1 MTDWIER
8 LRPGELPVFKR
19 TKAVVTAMSDRREA
33 ITARQLAAE
42 VLADPLA
49 SYQLLHT
56 INKKVGERYGTEV
69 TTVEHGLMMQGIG
82 AYIDAARKLSV
93 LEDTT
98 AARDPY
104 VVRKL
109 HALTR
114 RAQHAA
120 WQARDF
126 AVLHADVHAE
136 EVQVAALLYYL
147 PEFLL
152 LLRAPEL
159 APRWYRARRRMGA
172 TAADQAVLGTT
183 LDTLRPALL
192 AEWQIPP
199 TSRELLVMASGERP
213 RQCIVS
219 ACVDIA
225 ERSERGWWDEALVTD
240 YIALAGVENTPVETI
255 IATVHANAARV
266 ARACDW
272 IAAPPAATW
281 CPMLPGPW
289 PPDEDDMDEAATQR
303 PAPSP
308 PPTEPAAATAPP
320 AAPAA
325 PAPPSPPA
333 TPAASSAPAPSAACP
348 VPDKQVF
355 QQSLKNIEA
364 HLDGSYTINQ
374 MSAVILKGLH
384 SGLGLAR
391 ILFAMVTPDGTRV
404 KTRFT
409 LGVASDDP
417 LRHFEFP
424 LAGKDL
430 FAQLM
435 GKMQG
440 VWLNDGNR
448 AKLLPMI
455 APHLR
460 PLVGDNEFFAMS
472 LHQGDRPI
480 ALIYADRGRD
490 GSALD
495 SLTYTDFKMLCLQAA
510 RGLAK
515 VKS

>member
-8 LRPGELPVFKR
+8 LQPGELPMFRR
-19 TKAVVTAMSDRREA
+19 TRTAVVGMSDRREA
-33 ITARQLAAE
+33 ITARQLATE

-49 SYQLLHT
+49 SYQLLYT
-56 INKKVGERYGTEV
+56 INRKVGERYGTEV
-69 TTVEHGLMMQGIG
+69 TTVEHGLMMHGIG
-82 AYIDAARKLSV
+82 AYIDAARRLPV
-93 LEDTT
+93 LEDTP

-104 VVRKL
+104 LLRKL

-136 EVQVAALLYYL
+136 EVQVAALLHYL
-147 PEFLL
+147 PEYLL
-152 LLRAPEL
+152 LLRVPEL

-172 TAADQAVLGTT
+172 IAADQAVLGTT
-183 LDTLRPALL
+183 LDTLRPAVLTD
-192 AEWQIPP
+192 WQLPA
-199 TSRELLVMASGERP
+199 TSRELLVMANGERP

-219 ACVDIA
+219 ACIDIA

-240 YIALAGVENTPVETI
+240 YIALAGVENTPVETV

-272 IAAPPAATW
+272 LSTPPAAAW
-281 CPMLPGPW
+281 CPMLPGSW
-289 PPDEDDMDEAATQR
+289 PPDEDDEDEAAAQQ
-303 PAPSP
+303 PV
-308 PPTEPAAATAPP
+308 
-320 AAPAA
+320 
-325 PAPPSPPA
+325 
-333 TPAASSAPAPSAACP
+333 SAPAPARPEPAPATTPLATQASQPSPATSATPAPAAACP
-348 VPDKQVF
+348 LPDKQVF

-391 ILFAMVTPDGTRV
+391 ILFAMVTPDGARV

-424 LAGKDL
+424 LTGKDL

-435 GKMQG
+435 TKMQG

-460 PLVGDNEFFAMS
+460 PLLGDNEFFAMS
-472 LHQGDRPI
+472 LHQGNRPI
-480 ALIYADRGRD
+480 ALIYADRGRN
-490 GSALD
+490 GAALD
-495 SLTYTDFKMLCLQAA
+495 PLIYTDFKMLCLQAA

-515 VKS
+515 VKA